1 MANNPLYAIVLTD
14 GQEFTAEVTKIDRI
28 NGNLRYKDEKGEHDI
43 LEHDL
48 AHYYRIDNVQDMRI
62 KNGNERGWK

>member
-1 MANNPLYAIVLTD
+1 MPNPLYTIILTD
-14 GQEFTAEVTKIDRI
+14 GQEFNAEVVAIDRI
-28 NGNLRYKDEKGEHDI
+28 NGTLTYRDEKGEHPI
-43 LEHDL
+43 QERDL